1 MGRFRVSR
9 RHYGGIFC
17 LSLATLLLELAFTR
31 VLAVANW
38 YHFGF
43 LVISMALLGFGTS
56 GVVLTLWTRLRERA
70 ALDRALA
77 ALSVAFGGVVLV
89 SYWLMQE
96 IPFDPFRL
104 LSDRKQLL
112 FMPIYYL
119 VVAAPFFCSG

>member
-43 LVISMALLGFGTS
+43 LVISMALLGFVTPA
-56 GVVLTLWTRLRERA
+56 VVLTRMTRKRDTA
-70 ALDRALA
+70 AVDR
-77 ALSVAFGGVVLV
+77 
-89 SYWLMQE
+89 
-96 IPFDPFRL
+96 
-104 LSDRKQLL
+104 
-112 FMPIYYL
+112 
-119 VVAAPFFCSG
+119 